1 MSVIAGRRRGGTIAA
16 ALAAVCVLAAG
27 CGGDER
33 EPAIGTA
40 TLAPIP
46 ASALV
51 ALHLSTDTGRGPV
64 RVGGKVA
71 RRLPSWP
78 ALQRDLLRRAS
89 ADGCGLD
96 LRRRPGDELT
106 FALLPV
112 RGGAS
117 TPLLI
122 TDAPAKG
129 VRDVPG
135 PCGSLVVRRIGDLVA
150 VGEPAGVQAAAD
162 VAAGRRPA
170 LIATPAYR
178 RAVAGLPGERLLD
191 AYASARGTRDLLA
204 PLGGLWATLAGLI
217 DTPGLRAA
225 AGALVPRDDGATL
238 VMRRIAVSDVRTPV
252 FRPTLQD
259 VAPADTLTY
268 VASAELGT
276 ALERFLL
283 LAERGAGNAPAP
295 AVERFTALSRL
306 GRESA
311 TVVGPGSDGITT
323 TLLSRIENPER
334 VRAAMTAIEPD
345 LTRLVGAG
353 GVAAWADAA
362 PGGLRARTLADAPG
376 RALSWAIDGN
386 TLIMSTSLE
395 GITAVTGDEP
405 RLGDARAFDAVTE
418 NPRNPITSLVFL
430 DPNQLLRLGADTG
443 IGPAGALEGSR
454 RDLAKVRA
462 IGVTTSGTSRESTVD
477 LSLWIP

>member
-1 MSVIAGRRRGGTIAA
+1 MRTPRGRSCRGTIAA
-16 ALAAVCVLAAG
+16 ALAAICVLGAG

-33 EPAIGTA
+33 EPALPTA

-46 ASALV
+46 ADALV
-51 ALHLSTDTGRGPV
+51 VLHLSTDAGRGPV
-64 RVGGKVA
+64 RVGGRIA
-71 RRLPSWP
+71 RRLPSWTG
-78 ALQRDLLRRAS
+78 LQRDLLRRAS
-89 ADGCGLD
+89 APGCGLD
-96 LRRRPGDELT
+96 LKKRPGDELT
-106 FALLPV
+106 FALLPAA
-112 RGGAS
+112 GGTS

-129 VRDVPG
+129 VGDVPG

-150 VGEPAGVQAAAD
+150 VGEPSSVLAAAD
-162 VAAGRRPA
+162 VVGGQRTA
-170 LIATPAYR
+170 LVATPTYR
-178 RAVAGLPGERLLD
+178 RAVAGLPSARVLD

-204 PLGGLWATLAGLI
+204 PLGGLYGTLAGLV
-217 DTPGLRAA
+217 DTPGLRGA
-225 AGALVPRDDGATL
+225 AGALVPRDDGASF
-238 VMRRIAVSDVRTPV
+238 VIRRIADSDARIPV

-259 VAPADTLTY
+259 AAPEDTLTY
-268 VASAELGT
+268 VASADLGP

-283 LAERGAGNAPAP
+283 LAEPGAGNAPAP
-295 AVERFTALSRL
+295 AVDRFTALSRL

-311 TVVGPGSDGITT
+311 TVVAPGREGLVT
-323 TLLSRIENPER
+323 TLLARVAQPAR

-345 LTRLVGAG
+345 LATLVGATG
-353 GVAAWADAA
+353 AAAWADAA

-376 RALSWAIDGN
+376 RSLSWAVDGK
-386 TLIMSTSLE
+386 TLILSTSLD
-395 GITAVTGDEP
+395 GISTITGDGP
-405 RLGDARAFDAVTE
+405 RLGDARGFDAVTG

-443 IGPAGALEGSR
+443 IAPAGALEGSR

-462 IGVTTSGTSRESTVD
+462 IGVTTTGTSRESTVD